1 MKELA
6 DIRVDIDEI
15 DRQIVDLFE
24 KRMELTTQVAEYKI
38 STGKA
43 VFDKERE
50 LSKLASVAKLAH
62 SDFNSHGVRELFEHI
77 MSVSRKRQYQLLTEH
92 GKFAPTGFV
101 EVKELDFSHAA
112 SALIEPSREAAH
124 AFFPEDCGLL
134 KCAGWREA
142 CEVLKRGEVNFA
154 FLPVQDPKSGY
165 VSANYN
171 LVAEYG
177 FYILEEYRTSMEAK
191 DRYLLIS
198 KDKVSLSGADK
209 ISICF
214 EAPDVCGS
222 LYHLMSHL
230 TYNNLNM
237 NRIESIVISKTPL
250 DYRFFMDL
258 SGNLNDSAIKNA
270 IRGLGDEARNFKILG
285 NYR

>member
-1 MKELA
+1 MKDLL
-6 DIRVDIDEI
+6 DIRNEIDGI
-15 DRQIVDLFE
+15 DRQIVELFE
-24 KRMELTTQVAEYKI
+24 NRMMLTTQVAEYKI

-50 LSKLASVAKLAH
+50 VSKLDSVAELAH
-62 SDFNSHGVRELFEHI
+62 SEFNSHGVRELFEHI

-101 EVKELDFSHAA
+101 DVKELDFTHAA
-112 SALIEPSREAAH
+112 AAFIP
-124 AFFPEDCGLL
+124 ASEDAAKSYFPKKCGLQ
-134 KCAGWREA
+134 KCTDWREA
-142 CEVLKRGEVNFA
+142 CDVLQREEVNFA
-154 FLPVQDPKSGY
+154 FLPMQDPASGY

-177 FYILEEYRTSMEAK
+177 FFILEEYETSPQPK

-198 KDKVSLSGADK
+198 KERVTLSGADK

-214 EAPDVCGS
+214 EAPDACGS
-222 LYHLMSHL
+222 LYHLMSHP

-237 NRIESIVISKTPL
+237 NRIESIVISRDPL

-270 IRGLGDEARNFKILG
+270 VLGLRDEARNFKILG